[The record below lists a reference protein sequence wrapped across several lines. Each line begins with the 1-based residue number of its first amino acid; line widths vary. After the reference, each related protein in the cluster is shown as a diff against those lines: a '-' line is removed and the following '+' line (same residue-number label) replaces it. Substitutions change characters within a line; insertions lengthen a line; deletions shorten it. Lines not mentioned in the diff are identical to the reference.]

1 MSLLAHARPQ
11 WTRHIGKYLAVRTR
25 PQTVAPVA
33 AILLRSASSGTATAR
48 YTLPKLSD
56 GDVAALAGKV
66 AGYTSNGHQTS
77 ANATP
82 AAATGTSDAITLT
95 DSAIR
100 RLRYLSEKRNKTQY
114 LRLRVDS
121 GGCYGFSYMLDMTE
135 EPEAN
140 DIIVDRKGAKM
151 VVDDV
156 SLPLVTGATIDWQ
169 DRLIG
174 QAFVVLANPNA
185 SGGCGC
191 GASFEIKL
199 D

>member
-1 MSLLAHARPQ
+1 MNSLVPARTL
-11 WTRHIGKYLAVRTR
+11 WSRHIGKCLALRLQQPLISASV
-25 PQTVAPVA
+25 
-33 AILLRSASSGTATAR
+33 ISLRSASYGTATSR

-56 GDVAALAGKV
+56 GDIAALAGKV

-77 ANATP
+77 TSPTP
-82 AAATGTSDAITLT
+82 ATVTGTSDAITLT

-100 RLRYLSEKRNKTQY
+100 RLRYLSEKRDKTQY

-135 EPEAN
+135 EPEVN

>member
-1 MSLLAHARPQ
+1 MRRQ
-11 WTRHIGKYLAVRTR
+11 TAVIR
-25 PQTVAPVA
+25 QG
-33 AILLRSASSGTATAR
+33 LYFYGSAVR

-56 GDVAALAGKV
+56 SDVAGLANKV
-66 AGYTSNGHQTS
+66 ASYTSSKDAHQQ
-77 ANATP
+77 A
-82 AAATGTSDAITLT
+82 SDAASAAFNTSQAIALT

-100 RLRYLSEKRNKTQY
+100 RLKFLSEQRSKTQY

-135 EPEAN
+135 EPETN
-140 DIIVDRKGAKM
+140 DVVIDRQGAKM

-199 D
+199 E

>member
-1 MSLLAHARPQ
+1 MNSLALARPQ
-11 WTRHIGKYLAVRTR
+11 WSRYIGKCLSSRTQQ
-25 PQTVAPVA
+25 PLISA
-33 AILLRSASSGTATAR
+33 AIISLRSALYGTATAR
-48 YTLPKLSD
+48 YTLPKLND
-56 GDVAALAGKV
+56 GDIAALAGKV

-77 ANATP
+77 INPIPATT
-82 AAATGTSDAITLT
+82 TGTSDAITLT

-199 D
+199 E

>member
-1 MSLLAHARPQ
+1 MNSLSVARSQ
-11 WTRHIGKYLAVRTR
+11 WNRHISKCLSSRTR
-25 PQTVAPVA
+25 QPLITA
-33 AILLRSASSGTATAR
+33 AISPLRSASYNTATTSR

-56 GDVAALAGKV
+56 SDIAALAGKV

-77 ANATP
+77 TSPTP
-82 AAATGTSDAITLT
+82 ATTTGTSDAITLT
-95 DSAIR
+95 DNAIR

-199 D
+199 E

>member
-1 MSLLAHARPQ
+1 MNSLALARPQ
-11 WTRHIGKYLAVRTR
+11 WSRHIGKCLSSRTQR
-25 PQTVAPVA
+25 PLISA
-33 AILLRSASSGTATAR
+33 AICSLRSASYGTATTR

-56 GDVAALAGKV
+56 GDIAALAGKV

-77 ANATP
+77 INPTP
-82 AAATGTSDAITLT
+82 ATTTGTSDAITLT

-199 D
+199 E

>member
-1 MSLLAHARPQ
+1 MSLLVHTQRQWAR
-11 WTRHIGKYLAVRTR
+11 HFGKCLTVRARQRVASATAVS
-25 PQTVAPVA
+25 
-33 AILLRSASSGTATAR
+33 LRSASSSAATGR

-56 GDVAALAGKV
+56 GDVAALAGKI
-66 AGYTSNGHQTS
+66 AGYTGNGHQTS
-77 ANATP
+77 ANAASA

-100 RLRYLSEKRNKTQY
+100 RLLYLSEKRNKTQY